1 MATILRLV
9 NKDGSISFQAQV
21 RLKRRGELLLN
32 ESRNFLVQGRG
43 ARAETAAR
51 RLAEDWAEA
60 LTDKMKDDA
69 ALHARKLKGLT
80 VASLIERYIEFVDQ
94 DKKIGDS
101 KRSVLGILT
110 RSRLGALPLVELNT
124 AHIIAHCRDRRA
136 QGTKPQTVNQD
147 VIYLGGVLKCA
158 KPYFNITVD
167 LTEFEQAKAQ
177 LRSLGLV
184 SKSAERD
191 RRLQSGEL
199 AAFLAVAQANA
210 HKGFI
215 PIAEIVR
222 FAIATCMRQ
231 GEIVGLRWSDL
242 NEADRTILI
251 RDRKDPQEKVGN
263 NQTVPLLGESFAIV
277 QAQPRIGDRIFPYHG
292 DSVRARFDRLCLLA
306 GITDLTFHDL
316 RHEGISRLFEQGYQI
331 QEVALV
337 SGHKSWKN
345 LKRYTQLRA
354 VDLHRTT
361 GSAKINSGPFE
372 RTDRR

>member
-1 MATILRLV
+1 MASILRV
-9 NKDGSISFQAQV
+9 SNRNGTVSFRADV
-21 RLKRRGELLLN
+21 RLKRDGRVVLN
-32 ESRNFLVQGRG
+32 ESRSFPVQGVG
-43 ARAETAAR
+43 VRAESAAR
-51 RLAEDWAEA
+51 RLAQEWAAA
-60 LTDKMKDDA
+60 LTEKMKDDA
-69 ALHARKLKGLT
+69 ALQARKLKGLT
-80 VASLIERYIEFVDQ
+80 VAGLIDRYIKFVEQ
-94 DKKIGDS
+94 DKKIGES
-101 KRSVLGILT
+101 KRSVLGILM
-110 RSRLGALPLVELNT
+110 RSRLGALPLIELNT
-124 AHIIAHCRDRRA
+124 AHIIDHCRDRRA
-136 QGTKPQTVNQD
+136 QGAKPQTVNQD

-222 FAIATCMRQ
+222 FAITTCMRQ
-231 GEIVGLRWSDL
+231 GEIVGLRWADL

-263 NQTVPLLGESFAIV
+263 HQTVPLLGESFAIV

-316 RHEGISRLFEQGYQI
+316 RHEFSQLHS
-331 QEVALV
+331 VAL
-337 SGHKSWKN
+337 
-345 LKRYTQLRA
+345 A
-354 VDLHRTT
+354 
-361 GSAKINSGPFE
+361 A
-372 RTDRR
+372 